1 VTASRRA
8 GREGLAGLALA
19 SLLVGT
25 VAAWMAGW
33 TWIAVPS
40 VVGILGLAAIAI
52 GADSRRAGDWKRVET
67 SSMP

>member
-1 VTASRRA
+1 MAMT
-8 GREGLAGLALA
+8 

-40 VVGILGLAAIAI
+40 VLGILGLAAIVI
-52 GADSRRAGDWKRVET
+52 GADSRRAGDWRRADT
-67 SSMP
+67 N